1 MELKLSDQLDLDAL
15 AKEYAKNRRGQV
27 RGLFTP
33 ESAERIFQCL
43 ENETPWGMVYNH
55 GEKVIQVPNEKVR
68 TMTPQERQAITQ
80 EVYMR
85 AQSEYQY
92 LYYYYPILD
101 SYKSGKNPDFFL
113 HRVLEFM
120 NSEPMLEFI
129 RKLTGI
135 PEIIKADG
143 QATLYQGN
151 CFLHRHLDVHSDQG
165 WRCAYVMNFTKE
177 WFPSWGGMLQFYDED
192 FNVEEAF
199 IPIFN
204 AINVFTVP
212 KFHSVSYV
220 PPFSGGDR
228 LSITGWFRDK

>member
-1 MELKLSDQLDLDAL
+1 LDMAVL

-27 RGLFTP
+27 KGFLTP

-43 ENETPWGMVYNH
+43 LNETPWGMVYNK
-55 GEKVIQVPNEKVR
+55 GEDVIQLPNEKVR
-68 TMTPQERQAITQ
+68 ALTPQDRQAIKQ
-80 EVYMR
+80 EVYIR

-92 LYYYYPILD
+92 MYYYYPILD
-101 SYKSGKNPDFFL
+101 SYMSGENKEFFL
-113 HRVLEFM
+113 HRVLEFL

-143 QATLYQGN
+143 QATLYQGD

-177 WFPSWGGMLQFYDED
+177 WFASWGGMLQFYDEE
-192 FNVEEAF
+192 FNIEEAF

-220 PPFSGGDR
+220 PPFSTGAR